1 MPGYSI
7 DRERLE
13 ALSSQEI
20 LRILREERDDYTPE
34 ALHIF
39 EDILESR
46 GIAPRRDG
54 MGRKA
59 PFAATDIA
67 SDRDSS
73 DLLIQSPRDGVVL
86 LNKLLKGLL
95 DGSMEPQVV
104 QIGSQVISN
113 ILRAMEQDFLS
124 GAEEE

>member
-13 ALSSQEI
+13 ALSSEEI
-20 LRILREERDDYTPE
+20 LRILKEERDDYTPE

-39 EDILESR
+39 EDILKSR
-46 GIAPRRDG
+46 GVAPRREG
-54 MGRKA
+54 MGRQA
-59 PFAATDIA
+59 SFTATDIA
-67 SDRDSS
+67 SDRASS

-95 DGSMEPQVV
+95 DGTMEPQVV
-104 QIGSQVISN
+104 QIGALVISN

-124 GAEEE
+124 GSEEE